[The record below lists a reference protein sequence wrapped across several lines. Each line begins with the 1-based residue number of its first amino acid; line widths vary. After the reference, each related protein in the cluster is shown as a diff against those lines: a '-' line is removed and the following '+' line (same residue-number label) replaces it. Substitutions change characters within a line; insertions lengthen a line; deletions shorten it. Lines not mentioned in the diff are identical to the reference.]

1 MGIIASDKGGGD
13 FKPVPAGTHVGICV
27 MVVDLGIQAG
37 GKFKPQRKVYLRWEL
52 PNEKTEWKDRDG
64 NQHTGPMIIGKQYT
78 LSLSEKANLR
88 ADLESWRGRSFTEQ
102 ELKGFD
108 VINVLGKACMIGVT
122 HNVSGQRTYANVSA
136 VMGLPKGTTVPAPH
150 NKPVSYSP
158 DEHDQ
163 SVYDMLPDW
172 LKQSIQDRQRNDSAT
187 TVSNGSS
194 GGHSDDE
201 WEDSIP
207 F

>member
-27 MVVDLGIQAG
+27 MVVDMGVQPG
-37 GKFKPQRKVYLRWEL
+37 GKFKPTRKVYLRWEL
-52 PNEKTEWKDRDG
+52 PNERTKWKDRDG
-64 NQHTGPMIIGKQYT
+64 VEHEGPMIIGKQYT

-88 ADLESWRGRSFTEQ
+88 ADLESWRGRMFTEA

-108 VINVLGKACMIGVT
+108 VINVLGKPCMIGVT
-122 HNVSGQRTYANVSA
+122 HNTVGQKTYANVSA

-150 NKPVSYSP
+150 NKPVSYTP
-158 DEHDQ
+158 DEHNEA
-163 SVYDMLPDW
+163 VYEMLPDW
-172 LKQSIQDRQRNDSAT
+172 IKEAIQKRQRNDVAQ
-187 TVSNGSS
+187 TVTA
-194 GGHSDDE
+194 GGADDFDDE
-201 WEDSIP
+201 IP

>member
-1 MGIIASDKGGGD
+1 MGIIASDKGGTD

-27 MVVDLGIQAG
+27 MVIDQGIQPG
-37 GKFKPQRKVYLRWEL
+37 GKFKPTRKVYLRWEL
-52 PNEKTEWKDRDG
+52 PNERTEWKDRDG
-64 NQHTGPMIIGKQYT
+64 NVHSGPMIIGKQYT

-122 HNVSGQRTYANVSA
+122 HNTVGTKTYANVSA
-136 VMGLPKGTTVPAPH
+136 VMGLPKGTTVPAAH

-158 DEHDQ
+158 DEHNQ
-163 SVYDMLPDW
+163 AVYDALPDW
-172 LKQSIQDRQRNDSAT
+172 LKESISNRKRDDVAPTVGNSGQSNEDF
-187 TVSNGSS
+187 
-194 GGHSDDE
+194 DD
-201 WEDSIP
+201 DIP

>member
-1 MGIIASDKGGGD
+1 MGIIASDKGGAD

-52 PNEKTEWKDRDG
+52 PNERTEWKDRDG
-64 NQHTGPMIIGKQYT
+64 NAHSGPMIIGKQYT

-108 VINVLGKACMIGVT
+108 LINVLGKACMIGVT
-122 HNVSGQRTYANVSA
+122 HNTTNQKTYANVAA
-136 VMGLPKGTTVPAPH
+136 VMGLAKGTTVPAPH

-158 DEHDQ
+158 DEHNDE
-163 SVYDMLPDW
+163 VYQTLPDW
-172 LKQSIQDRQRNDSAT
+172 IKELIQNRTRNDTAP
-187 TVSNGSS
+187 TVNGNGKSVTEEF
-194 GGHSDDE
+194 DD
-201 WEDSIP
+201 DIP

>member
-1 MGIIASDKGGGD
+1 MGIIASDKGGTD

-37 GKFKPQRKVYLRWEL
+37 GKFKPSRKVYLRWEL
-52 PNEKTEWKDRDG
+52 PNERTTWKDRDG
-64 NQHTGPMIIGKQYT
+64 NEHEGPMIIGKQYT

-88 ADLESWRGRSFTEQ
+88 SDLESWRGRSFTEQ
-102 ELKGFD
+102 ELEGFD
-108 VINVLGKACMIGVT
+108 LINVLGKACMIGVT
-122 HNVSGQRTYANVSA
+122 HNVSNKKTYANVAA
-136 VMGLPKGTTVPAPH
+136 VMGLAKGTPIPKPQ

-163 SVYDMLPDW
+163 AVYDSLPDW
-172 LKQSIQDRQRNDSAT
+172 LKEVIGKRQSNDLSP
-187 TVSNGSS
+187 TVNGN
-194 GGHSDDE
+194 GKTVTEDFDD
-201 WEDSIP
+201 DIP

>member
-1 MGIIASDKGGGD
+1 MGIIATDKGGGD

-27 MVVDLGIQAG
+27 LVADMGIQAG
-37 GKFKPQRKVYLRWEL
+37 GKFKPTRKIYLRWEL
-52 PNEKTEWKDRDG
+52 PGEQIEWTDRDG
-64 NQHTGPMIIGKQYT
+64 KKHSGPMVIGKQYT

-88 ADLESWRGRSFTEQ
+88 ADLESWRGRMFTEV

-108 VINVLGKACMIGVT
+108 VVNVLGKPCLIGVT
-122 HNVSGQRTYANVSA
+122 HNTVGTKTYANISA
-136 VMGLPKGTTVPAPH
+136 VMGLPKGTPVPTAH

-163 SVYDMLPDW
+163 SIFDGLPQW
-172 LKQSIQDRQRNDSAT
+172 IQEAIQNRQRNDAAPT
-187 TVSNGSS
+187 SNGGSA
-194 GGHSDDE
+194 GGEGDWDDP
-201 WEDSIP
+201 IP